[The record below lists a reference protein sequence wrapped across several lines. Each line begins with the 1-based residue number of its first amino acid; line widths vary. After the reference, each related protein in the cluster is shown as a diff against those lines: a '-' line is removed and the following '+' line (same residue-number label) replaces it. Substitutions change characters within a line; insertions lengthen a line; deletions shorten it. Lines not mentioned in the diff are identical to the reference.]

1 MPCFSTGIPVTIDAI
16 VGNRKAIKQR
26 GKLPPVAML
35 EVVDRDDEGELHRGD
50 AVGIACEAR
59 REGPD
64 PTGRRAHHQK
74 GSLRKAVVTVIRA
87 SPDSSRVR
95 AFESMGVTTG
105 C

>member
-1 MPCFSTGIPVTIDAI
+1 VLGALLGHIGLTEL
-16 VGNRKAIKQR
+16 
-26 GKLPPVAML
+26 GKTEVADDQ
-35 EVVDRDDEGELHRGD
+35 DRDDEGKLYRGD
-50 AVGIACEAR
+50 AIGIACEAR

-64 PTGRRAHHQK
+64 QAGRRAHHQK

-95 AFESMGVTTG
+95 AFDSMGVTTG